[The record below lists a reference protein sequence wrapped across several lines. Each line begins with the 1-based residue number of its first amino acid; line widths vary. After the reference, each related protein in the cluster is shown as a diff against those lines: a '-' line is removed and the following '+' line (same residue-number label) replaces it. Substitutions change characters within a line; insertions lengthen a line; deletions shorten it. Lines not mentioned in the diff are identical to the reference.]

1 MTTPIK
7 TDLDLNQ
14 NQLIQPVAHKST
26 AAPSSPVAGQ
36 FAFFNSTFKFYDGT
50 KWVDTGLMLATD
62 AQATAGTAEN
72 VAVNPKQL
80 AAKANIAS
88 PTFTGTPSAPTAA
101 AGTNTTQIA
110 TTAFVLSAIA
120 AEVLNAK
127 IYKGVWN
134 TTDQT
139 DFSGLNSYRP
149 IKAGWYFDVDGT
161 GCTIN
166 GIEYKKGDSITFR
179 QNVAAGTTITSE
191 MIAKTDNTESDDLVR
206 LNVTQ
211 TLTNKTI
218 NGNNNALSN
227 LTMNMFKNGEIVTT
241 LGNVEKL
248 VTAAAVYAAL
258 ADYQTSLTFGTGLSE
273 DNGTVTV
280 DHPFIALAE
289 NSLVRG
295 GSGGTLVELTAGT
308 NGQVLTMAG
317 GTPTWKAPVSEI
329 KKRTFTNPALTPSS
343 GVCTWNITHDLATK
357 DYTVRIYDVSTGQD
371 VIMDKTATGNT
382 ALTIQFNSASNVAAG
397 TYKAVI
403 VG

>member
-36 FAFFNSTFKFYDGT
+36 FAFFDSTFKFYDGT

-110 TTAFVLSAIA
+110 TTAFVLSAIS

-227 LTMNMFKNGEIVTT
+227 LTMNMFKNGEVVTT

-280 DHPFIALAE
+280 DYPFIALAE

-308 NGQVLTMAG
+308 NGQVLTMDG